1 MLSDDIKP
9 TTYCDVHVTY
19 SYTNN
24 ALTAMYGGRVKTV
37 PALSTDLQTEAAVLA
52 AVVSGASN
60 LALVMYADDVF
71 VFRG

>member
-1 MLSDDIKP
+1 MTQP

-37 PALSTDLQTEAAVLA
+37 PALSTDLQTEATALA
-52 AVVSGASN
+52 AAVSGRSD
-60 LALVMYADDVF
+60 LTLVMYSDDIF

>member
-1 MLSDDIKP
+1 M
-9 TTYCDVHVTY
+9 TQQTYCDVHVTY

-24 ALTAMYGGRVKTV
+24 ALTAMCGHKIKTV

-52 AVVSGASN
+52 AAVSGASN
-60 LALVMYADDVF
+60 LALVMYSDDIF